1 MIRKRINGYL
11 WFVNI
16 YLTLDGYICTIKNI
30 KMSINSIFQ
39 FLVPKDKK
47 FFPLF
52 EQASNNL
59 ILLAETLHEAVNA
72 PNAEREVYFSKIEEL
87 EVVIEEIT
95 HKTHLELSRNFI
107 TPFDR
112 EDIHSLIKAI
122 DNVADFMHGAASK
135 MRLYQVEK
143 ITKSIRKLTE
153 INLEACQLIGA
164 GIKELKVMDN
174 KAIKETCKKINKLES
189 KADIVF
195 DKAVADIFE
204 NETDAKN
211 IIKYKEV
218 LSALESASDKCKS
231 VSNVMEQISVKHS

>member
-1 MIRKRINGYL
+1 M
-11 WFVNI
+11 
-16 YLTLDGYICTIKNI
+16 TLN
-30 KMSINSIFQ
+30 NIFQ
-39 FLVPKDKK
+39 FFVPKDKT

-52 EQASNNL
+52 EQASSNL

-72 PNAEREVYFSKIEEL
+72 PKGERENYFKKIDEL
-87 EVVIEEIT
+87 EANIEEIT
-95 HKTHLELSRNFI
+95 YKTNIELSKNFI

-112 EDIHSLIKAI
+112 EDIHALIKSM
-122 DNVADFMHGAASK
+122 DDVADYMQGASSRI
-135 MRLYQVEK
+135 RLYQVDK

-153 INLEACQLIGA
+153 INLEACQLIGVTV
-164 GIKELKVMDN
+164 KELKVMN
-174 KAIKETCKKINKLES
+174 HKIIKEKCKQINKLES
-189 KADIVF
+189 KADVVF

-204 NETDAKN
+204 NESDAKN

>member
-1 MIRKRINGYL
+1 MNL
-11 WFVNI
+11 
-16 YLTLDGYICTIKNI
+16 
-30 KMSINSIFQ
+30 NSIFQ

-52 EQASNNL
+52 EQASTNL

-72 PNAEREVYFSKIEEL
+72 PKAEREEYYSKIEEL
-87 EVVIEEIT
+87 EATIEEIT

-122 DNVADFMHGAASK
+122 DNVADNMHGAASR

-153 INLEACQLIGA
+153 INLEACQLIGV
-164 GIKELKVMDN
+164 GIMQLKDMN
-174 KAIKETCKKINKLES
+174 NIKMIKETCKKINKLES
-189 KADIVF
+189 KADVVF

-218 LSALESASDKCKS
+218 LSALEMASDKCKS

>member
-1 MIRKRINGYL
+1 
-11 WFVNI
+11 
-16 YLTLDGYICTIKNI
+16 
-30 KMSINSIFQ
+30 MSLNSIFQ

-52 EQASNNL
+52 EEASSNL
-59 ILLAETLHEAVNA
+59 VQLASHLHEAVNL
-72 PNAEREVYFSKIEEL
+72 PLKEREVLFQKIDEL
-87 EVVIEEIT
+87 EQKGEDIT
-95 HKTHLELSRNFI
+95 RQTNLELSSNFI

-122 DNVADFMHGAASK
+122 DNVADNMHGAASRMK
-135 MRLYQVEK
+135 LYQVEK

-153 INLEACQLIGA
+153 INLEACQLIVI
-164 GIKELKVMDN
+164 GIKQLKDTN
-174 KAIKETCKKINKLES
+174 NIKMIKDTCKKINKLES
-189 KADIVF
+189 KADVVF

-218 LSALESASDKCKS
+218 LSALEMASDKCKS

>member
-1 MIRKRINGYL
+1 M
-11 WFVNI
+11 
-16 YLTLDGYICTIKNI
+16 TLN
-30 KMSINSIFQ
+30 NIFQ

-52 EQASNNL
+52 EQASANL
-59 ILLAETLHEAVNA
+59 VVLAETLHEAVNA
-72 PNAEREVYFSKIEEL
+72 PKLEREEYFKKIEEL
-87 EVVIEEIT
+87 EAIIEEIT
-95 HKTHLELSRNFI
+95 HVTHLELSRNFI

-122 DNVADFMHGAASK
+122 DNVADYMHGAASK

-153 INLEACQLIGA
+153 INLEACQLIND
-164 GIKELKVMDN
+164 GIKQLKDMN
-174 KAIKETCKKINKLES
+174 NIKLIKETCKKINKLES
-189 KADIVF
+189 KADAVF

-231 VSNVMEQISVKHS
+231 VANVMEQISVKHS

>member
-1 MIRKRINGYL
+1 M
-11 WFVNI
+11 
-16 YLTLDGYICTIKNI
+16 TLN
-30 KMSINSIFQ
+30 NIFQ

-52 EQASNNL
+52 EQASASL
-59 ILLAETLHEAVNA
+59 ILLAETLHELVNA
-72 PNAEREVYFSKIEEL
+72 PKSEREEYFAKIEEL
-87 EVVIEEIT
+87 EANIEEIT
-95 HKTHLELSRNFI
+95 HRTHLELSRNFI

-122 DNVADFMHGAASK
+122 DNVADNMHGAASR

-153 INLEACQLIGA
+153 INLEACQLIGV
-164 GIKELKVMDN
+164 GIKQLKDMN
-174 KAIKETCKKINKLES
+174 NIKMIKETCKKINKLES
-189 KADIVF
+189 KADVVF

-218 LSALESASDKCKS
+218 LSALEMASDKCKS
-231 VSNVMEQISVKHS
+231 VANVMEQISVKHS

>member
-1 MIRKRINGYL
+1 MK
-11 WFVNI
+11 
-16 YLTLDGYICTIKNI
+16 GYICSIKKQNMTIN
-30 KMSINSIFQ
+30 NIFQ

-52 EQASNNL
+52 EQAASKL
-59 ILLAETLHEAVNA
+59 ILLAETLHEAIHA
-72 PNAEREVYFSKIEEL
+72 PKEEREEYFRKIEEL
-87 EVVIEEIT
+87 EAKIEEIT

-112 EDIHSLIKAI
+112 EDIHSLIKSL
-122 DNVADFMHGAASK
+122 DNVADYMHSAASK

-153 INLEACQLIGA
+153 INLEACQLIGSA
-164 GIKELKVMDN
+164 IAELKDMKNLKKITD
-174 KAIKETCKKINKLES
+174 ACKKINKLES
-189 KADIVF
+189 KADNVH

-204 NETDAKN
+204 NEKDAKN

-231 VSNVMEQISVKHS
+231 VSNVLEQIVVKHS

>member
-1 MIRKRINGYL
+1 MTIN
-11 WFVNI
+11 N
-16 YLTLDGYICTIKNI
+16 
-30 KMSINSIFQ
+30 IFQ

-52 EQASNNL
+52 EQASANL
-59 ILLAETLHEAVNA
+59 IILADTLHEAVNA
-72 PNAEREVYFSKIEEL
+72 PKEAREDFFNKIEEL
-87 EVVIEEIT
+87 EAIIEEIT

-112 EDIHSLIKAI
+112 EDIHALIKSI
-122 DNVADFMHGAASK
+122 DNVADNMHGAASRI
-135 MRLYQVEK
+135 RLYQVDK

-153 INLEACQLIGA
+153 INLEACQLIGV
-164 GIKELKVMDN
+164 GIKELKEMN
-174 KAIKETCKKINKLES
+174 HKAIKETCKKINKLES
-189 KADIVF
+189 KADVVF

>member
-1 MIRKRINGYL
+1 MH
-11 WFVNI
+11 
-16 YLTLDGYICTIKNI
+16 KNTS
-30 KMSINSIFQ
+30 MSLNRFFQ
-39 FLVPKDKK
+39 FLVPKDTK

-52 EQASNNL
+52 EQASAAL
-59 ILLAETLHEAVNA
+59 ILLAETLHDAVNA
-72 PNAEREVYFSKIEEL
+72 PKEQREDSFRKIAEL
-87 EVVIEEIT
+87 EGIIEEIT
-95 HKTHLELSRNFI
+95 HKTHLELSKNFI

-112 EDIHSLIKAI
+112 EDIHSLIKSI
-122 DNVADFMHGAASK
+122 DDVADLMHGAASR
-135 MRLYQVEK
+135 MSLYQVEK

-153 INLEACQLIGA
+153 INLEACQLIGV
-164 GIKELKVMDN
+164 GIKELKMMNN

-189 KADIVF
+189 KADEVF

-218 LSALESASDKCKS
+218 LSSLEAASDKCKS

>member
-1 MIRKRINGYL
+1 M
-11 WFVNI
+11 
-16 YLTLDGYICTIKNI
+16 T
-30 KMSINSIFQ
+30 INSIFQ

-52 EQASNNL
+52 ELASANL
-59 ILLAETLHEAVNA
+59 VVLAETLHEAVNA
-72 PNAEREVYFSKIEEL
+72 PKAEREEYFKKIEEL
-87 EVVIEEIT
+87 EATIEEIT
-95 HKTHLELSRNFI
+95 HKTHLELSKNFI

-112 EDIHSLIKAI
+112 EDIHALIKSI
-122 DNVADFMHGAASK
+122 DNVADNMHGAASRI
-135 MRLYQVEK
+135 RLYQVDK

-153 INLEACQLIGA
+153 INLEASQLICE
-164 GIKELKVMDN
+164 GIKQLKDLNNIKM
-174 KAIKETCKKINKLES
+174 IKETCKKINKLES
-189 KADIVF
+189 KADSVF

-218 LSALESASDKCKS
+218 LSALEMASDKCKS

>member
-1 MIRKRINGYL
+1 M
-11 WFVNI
+11 
-16 YLTLDGYICTIKNI
+16 TLN
-30 KMSINSIFQ
+30 NIFQ

-52 EQASNNL
+52 EQAATHL

-72 PNAEREVYFSKIEEL
+72 PKIEREEYFSKIEEL
-87 EVVIEEIT
+87 EANIEEIT

-122 DNVADFMHGAASK
+122 DNVADNMYSAASK

-153 INLEACQLIGA
+153 INLEACQLIGV
-164 GIKELKVMDN
+164 GIIELKEMN
-174 KAIKETCKKINKLES
+174 HKGIKETCKKINKLES
-189 KADIVF
+189 KADSVF

-204 NETDAKN
+204 NENDAKN

-218 LSALESASDKCKS
+218 LSALEMASDKCKS

>member
-1 MIRKRINGYL
+1 
-11 WFVNI
+11 
-16 YLTLDGYICTIKNI
+16 
-30 KMSINSIFQ
+30 MSINNIFQ

-52 EQASNNL
+52 EQAAANL
-59 ILLAETLHEAVNA
+59 IVLAETLHDAVNA
-72 PNAEREVYFSKIEEL
+72 PKEEREDYYKKIEEL
-87 EVVIEEIT
+87 EATIEEIT

-112 EDIHSLIKAI
+112 EDIHSLIKSL
-122 DNVADFMHGAASK
+122 DNVADYMHSAASK
-135 MRLYQVEK
+135 RRLYQVEK

-153 INLEACQLIGA
+153 INLEACQLIGL
-164 GIKELKVMDN
+164 GIKELKEMN
-174 KAIKETCKKINKLES
+174 HKSIKETCKKINKLES
-189 KADIVF
+189 KADSVF

-204 NETDAKN
+204 NENDAKN

>member
-1 MIRKRINGYL
+1 MTIN
-11 WFVNI
+11 
-16 YLTLDGYICTIKNI
+16 T
-30 KMSINSIFQ
+30 IFQ

-52 EQASNNL
+52 ELASTNL
-59 ILLAETLHEAVNA
+59 IILAETLHEAVNA
-72 PNAEREVYFSKIEEL
+72 PKAEREEYFRKIEEL
-87 EVVIEEIT
+87 EAEIEEIT

-112 EDIHSLIKAI
+112 EDIHALIKAI
-122 DNVADFMHGAASK
+122 DNVADNMHGAASR

-153 INLEACQLIGA
+153 INLEACQLIGL
-164 GIKELKVMDN
+164 GIKQLKDFKN
-174 KAIKETCKKINKLES
+174 SKDIKDTCKKINKLES
-189 KADIVF
+189 KADSVF

-218 LSALESASDKCKS
+218 LSALEMASDKCKS

>member
-1 MIRKRINGYL
+1 
-11 WFVNI
+11 
-16 YLTLDGYICTIKNI
+16 
-30 KMSINSIFQ
+30 MSINSIFQ
-39 FLVPKDKK
+39 FFVPKDKK

-52 EQASNNL
+52 EEASSKL
-59 ILLAETLHEAVNA
+59 VKLAETLHEIVNL
-72 PNAEREVYFSKIEEL
+72 PKTEREALFSTIDDL
-87 EVVIEEIT
+87 EAEIEEIT
-95 HKTHLELSRNFI
+95 HRTHLELSKNFI

-122 DNVADFMHGAASK
+122 DNVADNMHGAASR

-153 INLEACQLIGA
+153 INLEACQLIKA
-164 GIKELKVMDN
+164 AIVELKDTRQH
-174 KAIKETCKKINKLES
+174 KSIIEICKRISKLEG
-189 KADIVF
+189 KADSVF

-218 LSALESASDKCKS
+218 LSALETATDKCKS
-231 VSNVMEQISVKHS
+231 VANVMEQISVKHS

>member
-1 MIRKRINGYL
+1 MTIN
-11 WFVNI
+11 
-16 YLTLDGYICTIKNI
+16 T
-30 KMSINSIFQ
+30 IFQ

-52 EQASNNL
+52 ELASTNL
-59 ILLAETLHEAVNA
+59 IILAETLHEAVNA
-72 PNAEREVYFSKIEEL
+72 PKAEREEYYRKIEEL
-87 EVVIEEIT
+87 EAEIEEIT

-122 DNVADFMHGAASK
+122 DNVADNMHGAASR

-153 INLEACQLIGA
+153 INLEACQLIGL
-164 GIKELKVMDN
+164 GIKQLKDFSN
-174 KAIKETCKKINKLES
+174 SKDIKDTCKKINRLES
-189 KADIVF
+189 KADSVF

-218 LSALESASDKCKS
+218 LSALEMASDKCKS